1 MGSSKD
7 IFDRLTRETMKN
19 GGGGDLGKVIDEYNK
34 KVKEYNDY
42 MDGLLKEIKDISVN
56 LNENNTDLN
65 DGMNK
70 IYEKI
75 EDLDAFYKT
84 EEKITA
90 TLLPSVKNN
99 VVNSEDFD
107 MYNYKLKK
115 MIPKTLFNPN
125 PGHASRTQNGFIIDS
140 EDNLWVCGCNNSGEI
155 GLREDLKNMTKFGNI
170 SNMYPELR
178 NNIKSVNYGG
188 LLSYGSGTLYDNHSR
203 LFIITKDGDLY
214 ICGHNLNFQLGI
226 ADGLNKYKII
236 KHPQFDK
243 NVEAVCSTQNST
255 ILKDKYNNLWV
266 CGNNID
272 GECGI
277 GNKDLVETF
286 TKIEFFNGKVDKIYG
301 SQYGLFLVVDIDK
314 NLWAAGGYYNNNA
327 GSGHPED
334 KSLLNWTK
342 IDQVDGIV
350 DEISISFEHSLMKD
364 KDNNLWVTGESNKYY
379 MLGVDSIDKQKTWKK
394 IESFNK
400 NVKKIFI
407 NYWNASFVVDTDN
420 NLWTAGKISP
430 NATQYTIWTKISQFD
445 GITDSVYSVENTAYV
460 LDKNKTLWFIGENS
474 YYQQGTGTNTEV
486 TTWTKVAVLEGKVKQ
501 FYAGFR
507 NAYIID
513 IDDNI
518 WVTGLNTYGQLGTG
532 NTTAVKTWTKLDDI
546 YDIEPFSEAD
556 YTYLNSEIHPDTYNI
571 NERGLITYNDK
582 SQNIKY
588 SFKNFKLFNDTGMTK
603 EISEVPISILKL
615 ENSIPTKDD
624 QSFVGRVRK
633 DNNFKVVEIGL
644 SYVQYNKD
652 HFEDSEFNYD
662 EKYYKGDVANDKV
675 IHRFY
680 RGILFFKNVLNTNV
694 ETSSTEVCAY
704 LICPDPEMNV
714 LNGTTVGP
722 YFNIKFK
729 EDNNYIYLFFD
740 KFLPYRLNWVGT
752 GKDLKVFDMYDKDY
766 NANSFINF
774 EVFGFLSDL
783 TQYGEKYD
791 MGTTI
796 AEMNSSES
804 LKDSFYDDVEFK
816 PLLSGFVKYIGI
828 DLPSYGNLNTGL
840 ALKEKYYNFQ
850 SHGVVETPNDE
861 GFNNTSKRDLIGLY
875 KAIIDGNYLMYQK
888 GTTPDLENTNANY
901 FPSEDSPIVINDALY
916 DDGNIYFATN
926 FGIYKK
932 SKVYDEFFNISD
944 KIFAYDDVSE
954 RDKRTC
960 DFLFIKKNT
969 DGNLVTCTRD
979 YKVVGN
985 GSDFSKPIIT
995 AFTDP
1000 IPISADFKPTNKN
1013 YIVKYNEV
1021 RDFIAILKNK
1031 SNDNEL
1037 KIIDKDN
1044 NVFKYNFT
1052 GEVADFNNLSID
1064 PILFTDTL
1072 GVVILKDSI
1081 KTISYSDFQTEF
1093 TISTISLNSDK
1104 TNMNINGLF
1113 TFNDF
1118 IYIVFTTKG
1127 SASGYYLFNVNT
1139 NEYTDISYLKNN
1151 GLITSMEE
1159 GNGFYFFSIPTFKKG
1174 INVINTID
1182 NKIYTNINFT
1192 KLILGALTA
1201 EDISSATITDIIDDP
1216 DRSKYNLTGCDKT
1229 FISTDKSN
1237 SFVFV
1242 SGNDYYHFKPYKLG
1256 RIKNMSEIKTEI
1268 NNLLDIEKERRG
1280 NSKFIP
1286 YKIDVK
1292 VNRNNKD
1299 KFETKLDSVLSEY
1312 GIYTKNEVNEDY
1324 EYEYLD
1330 SDPFITLYK
1339 RKNGS
1344 DTYIISGTGSVY
1356 ASMNPER
1363 DFTKLS
1369 KTNCII
1375 KKFADKYFGKFDE
1388 EYNLNADDYHSHP
1401 IGMSILIDEYDRI
1414 YGIGYNRSKILSKS
1428 KVEIFETLVEI
1439 KVPSSLEDN
1448 YNFTFSLDKSYV
1460 FIDHTTNMI
1469 SDNAYLVLLSS
1480 GGDIL
1485 LKGYF
1490 ADILY
1495 DEFVHCGKIPDG
1507 ETLDDIYLLDK
1518 LMIIKTVNSEML
1530 NKYYTIGKTSGI
1542 MFDYRMGSSDH
1553 NIEEYS
1559 VENFGDEPFK
1569 FFTSVNELYYLNK
1582 SKNKV
1587 FKALDKTEYD
1597 YSNFNELT
1605 GENIENVV
1613 SLDNYSSD
1621 DVEIVEEIERSRIKS
1636 CTLFTTEGS
1645 DHSIIYTSYYLTE
1658 DGRVYYS
1665 GQGVESIH
1673 IPDSIG
1679 KFTIL
1684 KFLEKYKIYSI
1695 DLYYFTCFIDFDGYL
1710 NIPVS
1715 FEKNNLECVK
1725 ASIKTNKIKTKAET
1739 LDFIV
1744 GEDDSLYSLE
1754 SVIFNDDDIID
1765 YNLEKIFMYNKTV
1778 DVFYYK
1784 VKDLNNNV
1792 EQVIC
1797 DYFSV
1802 SNLIP
1807 TFIIDKTKNIYALGN
1822 NSSGAA
1828 GVGLDEKKIKIVKL
1842 YSEETPY
1849 GFENKVESVI
1859 VSRGSVA
1866 ESARSIIKTIDG
1878 DIYFSGENSD
1888 INIDINFPKGT
1899 KINKFVK
1906 INKFN
1911 KNVKIVKMIMGS
1923 IFVATTDNKLF
1934 RIGSYFMGSE
1944 HVNDWTELKE
1954 FDGVIIDEID
1964 TFDKYTRGNGYIIDS
1979 DRNIYIIGVCAIYK
1993 DYYTDSESGIV
2004 KFWKK
2009 IDNIKVKRVFNL
2021 SENNRIMQT
2030 PIYYHAIFEGMDDN
2044 VYVYGLNTNGVFPID
2059 KNIVDPKEYGPSE
2072 QEEMFKKILEKEKIE
2087 INDVRQTKN
2096 FKINL
2101 ITDNNSIY
2109 KTNIKELTPEKVMEN
2124 IIFKKENP
2132 NYTLLFK
2139 NNNNDEYV
2147 KGYTGGRFGK
2157 GIASDKFVK
2166 SPKKSKLT
2174 NSTNIVDYKMN
2185 TFKTVLFDKDGK
2197 IYYSSNVPYFNY
2209 IQYDTTTTD
2218 LNLEIETK
2226 INKFNDKLKE
2236 LKISTNENND
2246 CIEISEFRL
2255 LDFETLSDSNITN
2268 DNIKKIELG
2277 LFLLYILTNDGKL
2290 YAYGYDFFGETGNPD
2305 LKNTYLNKFTLIGEN
2320 VVDVFSGRGRT
2331 YKVVKL
2337 SDNTIKVYAAGT
2349 NLYGALGTDISFEEN
2364 DSWFDLTNEN
2374 GIDLLGDGVKT
2385 VYFNRFNT
2393 FILTQA
2399 GKVYATGLNKFGE
2412 CGIGDDI
2419 DLHSFKLVQNVSNC
2433 SEIFFDTADYGKN
2446 IVYFCEDKFYVCG
2459 KNSNGSLGVENSEGK
2474 EYIIAPKEIAIDPF
2488 FVEKLKTMELVI
2500 DVSFDLDG
2508 GGGDDNIKKVTQLIL
2523 KEISGDGVLFYSIG
2537 LFKDYASVFH
2547 SDQLQLIPEVYLLL
2561 NSIIDSKNNIS
2572 VVKRYRNKLQI
2583 KPTVNIGSYTES
2595 IINNILIKDYIP
2607 LNDELKIVKAIT
2619 YKNRVMLFYFRDST
2633 VINEYDIIDKVDNNN
2648 GFGSGIGGVDYMCY
2662 ISSLGKGI
2670 DKIDEN
2676 YKFAQTNTG
2685 FSNNMNNP
2693 INSDIKYLSQQR
2705 IFEYDSDKECHTVK
2719 EIREDK
2725 SVIFGISKYRLTDE
2739 LLKDVDTVLDNDDNL
2754 DTMFNVDFTILPYI
2768 VRGVESQKY
2777 GVNGKNNNYGKYLQI
2792 LEE

>member
-125 PGHASRTQNGFIIDS
+125 PGHANRTQNGFIIDS

-155 GLREDLKNMTKFGNI
+155 GLREDLKNMNKFGNI

-178 NNIKSVNYGG
+178 NNVKSVNY
-188 LLSYGSGTLYDNHSR
+188 SSGIYYAGNELYDKRSC
-203 LFIITKDGDLY
+203 LYIITKENDLY
-214 ICGHNLNFQLGI
+214 VVGRNKSYELGI
-226 ADGLNKYKII
+226 NKLEDVYTIT

-243 NVEAVCSTQNST
+243 NVDTICKCHSHSTM
-255 ILKDKYNNLWV
+255 LKDSDNNLWV
-266 CGNNID
+266 CGLNNC
-272 GECGI
+272 GECGNGTKNPI
-277 GNKDLVETF
+277 PIF
-286 TKIEFFNGKVDKIYG
+286 TKVEMFNGRVNKIFG
-301 SQYGLFLVVDIDK
+301 SSQTTFLVLDIDG
-314 NLWAAGGYYNNNA
+314 NLYYSGGILSYN
-327 GSGHPED
+327 
-334 KSLLNWTK
+334 LTTVLNWTK
-342 IDQVDGIV
+342 YDVNLGV
-350 DEISISFEHSLMKD
+350 ESYISSSTSHALIKD
-364 KDNNLWVTGESNKYY
+364 SNDNLFVVGNNNKYQFGDNTITES
-379 MLGVDSIDKQKTWKK
+379 LVLKK
-394 IESFNK
+394 IDFFNN
-400 NVKKIFI
+400 NVKKVLTGFVC
-407 NYWNASFVVDTDN
+407 ASMVVDKSD
-420 NLWTAGKISP
+420 NLWMAGSFCRNKLI
-430 NATQYTIWTKISQFD
+430 YKVWTKISQFD
-445 GITDSVYSVENTAYV
+445 GNVLDLNCCEDTYFI
-460 LDKNKTLWFIGENS
+460 LDKNKTLWSIGRNE
-474 YYQQGTGTNTEV
+474 YYQQGTGTNTDT

-532 NTTAVKTWTKLDDI
+532 DTTTVKTWTKLDDI

-556 YTYLNSEIHPDTYNI
+556 YTYLNSEIHPDSYNI
-571 NERGLITYNDK
+571 NERGLITYNDE

-603 EISEVPISILKL
+603 EMSEVPISILKL

-633 DNNFKVVEIGL
+633 DNDFKVVEIGL

-694 ETSSTEVCAY
+694 ETSNTEVCAY

-995 AFTDP
+995 VFTDP

-1037 KIIDKDN
+1037 KIIDKNN

-1081 KTISYSDFQTEF
+1081 KTISYSDFQTEYE
-1093 TISTISLNSDK
+1093 ISTISLNSDK
-1104 TNMNINGLF
+1104 NNMNINGLF

-1127 SASGYYLFNVNT
+1127 STSGYYLFNVNT

-1192 KLILGALTA
+1192 KLILGTLTA

-1229 FISTDKSN
+1229 FILTDKSN

-1292 VNRNNKD
+1292 VNKNNKD

-1344 DTYIISGTGSVY
+1344 DTYIISGTGLAY

-1401 IGMSILIDEYDRI
+1401 IGMSILIDEYNRI
-1414 YGIGYNRSKILSKS
+1414 YGIGTNRSKILSKS
-1428 KVEIFETLVEI
+1428 NVVDVETLVEI

-1448 YNFTFSLDKSYV
+1448 YDFTFSLDKSYV

-1542 MFDYRMGSSDH
+1542 MFDYRMGLSDH

-1621 DVEIVEEIERSRIKS
+1621 DVEIVEEITDLGIKS
-1636 CTLFTTEGS
+1636 VM
-1645 DHSIIYTSYYLTE
+1645 IYGAGDTISMIYYLTSKTVYSFFSDRIAGE
-1658 DGRVYYS
+1658 LGVSSGFVDVTNYIKGLENVKLFFGDYITFLSNDGSFKMMGGHDNSYNIIGNLVPGTFDINKSKELVLIKNNGEVCVNYMLQKFFPKDDLNNDDELADFSKRGPYKISKSLSSENIERVVYDNGIIDSTESKITTVVFIKDNTIWYGGLNSGTGEEIKYIKKYVFDSNVKDVFTGRYTSIYVIDENNNCWIIGNFLFNPLSEVIKENENIIEFTKIEKFSNNVKKMISVTTGAGNYILTLDGEVWCGGRVAEGLVTDTNYNIWTKLEPGFKVKDIIAYHDNLTLYIDENDNLYGS
-1665 GQGVESIH
+1665 GLLFTNDAKIHTDITPIPILDNFTNLNIKVNSIH
-1673 IPDSIG
+1673 IPYGVLSLKTSPI
-1679 KFTIL
+1679 FTTTIM
-1684 KFLEKYKIYSI
+1684 
-1695 DLYYFTCFIDFDGYL
+1695 YF
-1710 NIPVS
+1710 
-1715 FEKNNLECVK
+1715 
-1725 ASIKTNKIKTKAET
+1725 
-1739 LDFIV
+1739 
-1744 GEDDSLYSLE
+1744 
-1754 SVIFNDDDIID
+1754 
-1765 YNLEKIFMYNKTV
+1765 
-1778 DVFYYK
+1778 
-1784 VKDLNNNV
+1784 
-1792 EQVIC
+1792 
-1797 DYFSV
+1797 
-1802 SNLIP
+1802 
-1807 TFIIDKTKNIYALGN
+1807 DK
-1822 NSSGAA
+1822 
-1828 GVGLDEKKIKIVKL
+1828 E
-1842 YSEETPY
+1842 
-1849 GFENKVESVI
+1849 
-1859 VSRGSVA
+1859 
-1866 ESARSIIKTIDG
+1866 
-1878 DIYFSGENSD
+1878 
-1888 INIDINFPKGT
+1888 
-1899 KINKFVK
+1899 
-1906 INKFN
+1906 NKFN
-1911 KNVKIVKMIMGS
+1911 M
-1923 IFVATTDNKLF
+1923 
-1934 RIGSYFMGSE
+1934 
-1944 HVNDWTELKE
+1944 
-1954 FDGVIIDEID
+1954 
-1964 TFDKYTRGNGYIIDS
+1964 
-1979 DRNIYIIGVCAIYK
+1979 
-1993 DYYTDSESGIV
+1993 
-2004 KFWKK
+2004 
-2009 IDNIKVKRVFNL
+2009 
-2021 SENNRIMQT
+2021 
-2030 PIYYHAIFEGMDDN
+2030 
-2044 VYVYGLNTNGVFPID
+2044 YGLNVDNIMGDEEKVVDLSRISDSSYITTEFLNQNTRNKKFEGV
-2059 KNIVDPKEYGPSE
+2059 K
-2072 QEEMFKKILEKEKIE
+2072 
-2087 INDVRQTKN
+2087 QTKN

-2364 DSWFDLTNEN
+2364 DNWFDLTNEN
-2374 GIDLLGDGVKT
+2374 GIDLLGDGIKT

-2474 EYIIAPKEIAIDPF
+2474 NYVITPKKIVITEFALGKIKDGN
-2488 FVEKLKTMELVI
+2488 LMI
-2500 DVSFDLDG
+2500 DV
-2508 GGGDDNIKKVTQLIL
+2508 NISID
-2523 KEISGDGVLFYSIG
+2523 SNGDGSVGINDTVTTVIVKKLTNSGVDFFNIG
-2537 LFKDYASVFH
+2537 TFSNNEYTFIEQEEEFSPIPKDY
-2547 SDQLQLIPEVYLLL
+2547 LRTYTT
-2561 NSIIDSKNNIS
+2561 IDSKNSIS
-2572 VVKRYRNKLQI
+2572 LLFRLYNKLSFNN
-2583 KPTVNIGSYTES
+2583 KPFINFKFNGV
-2595 IINNILIKDYIP
+2595 INNILIKDYIP
-2607 LNDELKIVKAIT
+2607 LNDELKVVKAIT
-2619 YKNRVMLFYFRDST
+2619 YKNRVILFYFRDST
-2633 VINEYDIIDKVDNNN
+2633 VINENDIIDKVDNNN

-2662 ISSLGKGI
+2662 ISSIGKRI
-2670 DKIDEN
+2670 DKIDKN

-2777 GVNGKNNNYGKYLQI
+2777 GVNGKNNNYGKYLQL

>member
-125 PGHASRTQNGFIIDS
+125 PGHSNRTQNGFIIDS

-155 GLREDLKNMTKFGNI
+155 GLREGVKNMTMFGNI
-170 SNMYPELR
+170 SNMYPKLR
-178 NNIKSVNYGG
+178 NNIKSIN
-188 LLSYGSGTLYDNHSR
+188 YGSGIYYAGNELYDKRSC
-203 LFIITKDGDLY
+203 LYIITKENDLY
-214 ICGHNLNFQLGI
+214 VVGRNKTYELGI
-226 ADGLNKYKII
+226 NNREDVYTIT

-243 NVEAVCSTQNST
+243 NVDTICKCGLHSTM
-255 ILKDKYNNLWV
+255 LKDSDNNLWV
-266 CGNNID
+266 CGLNNG
-272 GECGI
+272 GECGNGTKNPI
-277 GNKDLVETF
+277 PIF
-286 TKIEFFNGKVDKIYG
+286 TKVEMFNGRVNKIFG
-301 SQYGLFLVVDIDK
+301 SSQGTFLVLDIDG
-314 NLWAAGGYYNNNA
+314 NLYY
-327 GSGHPED
+327 SGNIL
-334 KSLLNWTK
+334 SYNLTTVLNWTK
-342 IDQVDGIV
+342 YDV
-350 DEISISFEHSLMKD
+350 
-364 KDNNLWVTGESNKYY
+364 N
-379 MLGVDSIDKQKTWKK
+379 LGVESYISSSTSHALIKDSNDNLFVVGNNNEYQFGDNTITESLVLKK
-394 IESFNK
+394 IDSFNN
-400 NVKKIFI
+400 NVKKVLTGFVC
-407 NYWNASFVVDTDN
+407 ASMVVDKSD
-420 NLWTAGKISP
+420 NLWMAGSFCENKLI
-430 NATQYTIWTKISQFD
+430 YKVWTKISQFD
-445 GITDSVYSVENTAYV
+445 GNVLDLNCCEDTYFI
-460 LDKNKTLWFIGENS
+460 LDKNKTLWSIGRNA
-474 YYQQGTGTNTEV
+474 YYQQGTGTNTNT
-486 TTWTKVAVLEGKVKQ
+486 TTWTKVTALEGKVKQ

-532 NTTAVKTWTKLDDI
+532 AGDTTTVKTWTKLDDI

-556 YTYLNSEIHPDTYNI
+556 YTYLNSEIHPDSYDI
-571 NERGLITYNDK
+571 NERGLITYNDE

-680 RGILFFKNVLNTNV
+680 RGILFFKNALNTNV

-722 YFNIKFK
+722 YFNIKIK
-729 EDNNYIYLFFD
+729 EDDNYIYLFFD

-1052 GEVADFNNLSID
+1052 GEVVDFNNLSID

-1127 SASGYYLFNVNT
+1127 STSGYYLFNVNT

-1192 KLILGALTA
+1192 KLILGTLTA

-1229 FISTDKSN
+1229 FILTDKSN

-1292 VNRNNKD
+1292 VNKNNKD

-1339 RKNGS
+1339 RNSGS
-1344 DTYIISGTGSVY
+1344 DTYIISGTGYEY
-1356 ASMNPER
+1356 ASQNIER
-1363 DFTKLS
+1363 DFTKMT

-1375 KKFADKYFGKFDE
+1375 KKFADKYFYKTIEINKGQT
-1388 EYNLNADDYHSHP
+1388 ADH
-1401 IGMSILIDEYDRI
+1401 GLSIMISDDNRI
-1414 YGIGYNRSKILSKS
+1414 YGMGDNISNIISTKIENMYN
-1428 KVEIFETLVEI
+1428 VEYPLEITIPSTLETNYGFRFE
-1439 KVPSSLEDN
+1439 
-1448 YNFTFSLDKSYV
+1448 LDKSFV
-1460 FIDHTTNMI
+1460 FILHSI
-1469 SDNAYLVLLSS
+1469 GYLVLISKT
-1480 GGDIL
+1480 GDIL
-1485 LKGYF
+1485 MKGDF
-1490 ADILY
+1490 ADIKY
-1495 DEFVHCGKIPDG
+1495 PEFVHCGKIPEN
-1507 ETLDDIYLLDK
+1507 ETFNDIYLTEN
-1518 LMIIKTVNSEML
+1518 MMVIKTINDEIIS
-1530 NKYYTIGKTSGI
+1530 KFYTIGKTSGTI
-1542 MFDYRMGSSDH
+1542 FDYRMGLSDH
-1553 NIEEYS
+1553 NLESYDS
-1559 VENFGDEPFK
+1559 SQFGDIPLK
-1569 FFTSVNELYYLNK
+1569 FFSKGGELYYLNE
-1582 SKNKV
+1582 NKTKI
-1587 FKALDKTEYD
+1587 FKAKDKSEID
-1597 YSNFNELT
+1597 ISDFNEKT
-1605 GENIENVV
+1605 GENINTVFT
-1613 SLDNYSSD
+1613 LDNILSESKLVRDRVKIVDVCIVDIGEMDPIFSKLYITENGEVYYYYRANAVQGHFEICKEGVPKKFDTFGEMKNVKKICQQSYSYITKNGTLFIPIRKL
-1621 DVEIVEEIERSRIKS
+1621 VEYDFVYKKIDLLENMIDYERTNHLTYFITKDNSIIVNEEIYLKYFNQNQEDEEFIF
-1636 CTLFTTEGS
+1636 FT
-1645 DHSIIYTSYYLTE
+1645 
-1658 DGRVYYS
+1658 
-1665 GQGVESIH
+1665 
-1673 IPDSIG
+1673 
-1679 KFTIL
+1679 
-1684 KFLEKYKIYSI
+1684 
-1695 DLYYFTCFIDFDGYL
+1695 
-1710 NIPVS
+1710 
-1715 FEKNNLECVK
+1715 
-1725 ASIKTNKIKTKAET
+1725 
-1739 LDFIV
+1739 
-1744 GEDDSLYSLE
+1744 DDYVSLYSYNGKYYKIKEIEGKVKNVFSTTERHGVNNFLLYL
-1754 SVIFNDDDIID
+1754 IDDEDNLYVAGSNTS
-1765 YNLEKIFMYNKTV
+1765 YNLGVGDNNGEIKFVKLFSNSQSYGFENN
-1778 DVFYYK
+1778 
-1784 VKDLNNNV
+1784 VKDV
-1792 EQVIC
+1792 VFDMMIG
-1797 DYFSV
+1797 F
-1802 SNLIP
+1802 
-1807 TFIIDKTKNIYALGN
+1807 TFIIDKNNTAWVCGKYTDNSNVDPLKFYNESMELNEVIYKKFTKITIFENNIKLIDTSKTITLSTIDDKIYVC
-1822 NSSGAA
+1822 GAYKSETVDLYTFYGWKQILD
-1828 GVGLDEKKIKIVKL
+1828 GVKIKKFIKSPFK
-1842 YSEETPY
+1842 YYDISSYFISEEDYLYVTNLPNVVVSNELSFESIY
-1849 GFENKVESVI
+1849 GVFE
-1859 VSRGSVA
+1859 
-1866 ESARSIIKTIDG
+1866 
-1878 DIYFSGENSD
+1878 Y
-1888 INIDINFPKGT
+1888 T
-1899 KINKFVK
+1899 KINSIGKIKDLFLGSVYNSYTIDYITIDNDIKFSGVNLFGSMFTDEK
-1906 INKFN
+1906 ILLGEEEIVAANYRDYILFNINPNETLPIYADKTLFEANLISEN
-1911 KNVKIVKMIMGS
+1911 KNHYSLIHVDGENTYTKSPETMS
-1923 IFVATTDNKLF
+1923 IL
-1934 RIGSYFMGSE
+1934 
-1944 HVNDWTELKE
+1944 
-1954 FDGVIIDEID
+1954 
-1964 TFDKYTRGNGYIIDS
+1964 
-1979 DRNIYIIGVCAIYK
+1979 
-1993 DYYTDSESGIV
+1993 
-2004 KFWKK
+2004 
-2009 IDNIKVKRVFNL
+2009 
-2021 SENNRIMQT
+2021 
-2030 PIYYHAIFEGMDDN
+2030 
-2044 VYVYGLNTNGVFPID
+2044 
-2059 KNIVDPKEYGPSE
+2059 
-2072 QEEMFKKILEKEKIE
+2072 
-2087 INDVRQTKN
+2087 
-2096 FKINL
+2096 
-2101 ITDNNSIY
+2101 
-2109 KTNIKELTPEKVMEN
+2109 
-2124 IIFKKENP
+2124 KENP
-2132 NYTLLFK
+2132 NYSILFK
-2139 NNNNDEYV
+2139 NEKDEKYIL
-2147 KGYTGGRFGK
+2147 GRTGGLFGK
-2157 GIASDKFVK
+2157 GYFTNKIKKVPNKSDYNRSLGLKY
-2166 SPKKSKLT
+2166 
-2174 NSTNIVDYKMN
+2174 YKMN
-2185 TFKTVLFDKDGK
+2185 SFKTVLIDNNNNV
-2197 IYYSSNVPYFNY
+2197 YYSSNVPYFNY
-2209 IQYDTTTTD
+2209 IPYHESFTD
-2218 LNLEIETK
+2218 INDSIKEKIDKYSEKLNSLHIETD
-2226 INKFNDKLKE
+2226 I
-2236 LKISTNENND
+2236 NND
-2246 CIEISEFRL
+2246 CIEISEMRL
-2255 LDFETLSDSNITN
+2255 LDIDALSDSNFTK
-2268 DNIKKIELG
+2268 DDIKKVEPG
-2277 LFLLYILTNDGKL
+2277 LFLLFILTNDGRL

-2305 LKNTYLNKFTLIGEN
+2305 LKNTYLNKFTLIGED

-2474 EYIIAPKEIAIDPF
+2474 EYVIAPKEIVITE
-2488 FVEKLKTMELVI
+2488 FVLDKIKDGNLMI
-2500 DVSFDLDG
+2500 DV
-2508 GGGDDNIKKVTQLIL
+2508 NISID
-2523 KEISGDGVLFYSIG
+2523 SDGDGSVGINDTGTFIIVKKLSNSGVEFFNIG
-2537 LFKDYASVFH
+2537 SFSNNEYTFIEREEEFSPIPKDY
-2547 SDQLQLIPEVYLLL
+2547 LTTYTT
-2561 NSIIDSKNNIS
+2561 IDSKNSIS
-2572 VVKRYRNKLQI
+2572 LHFRLYNKLSFNNKPFINI
-2583 KPTVNIGSYTES
+2583 KNNG

-2607 LNDELKIVKAIT
+2607 LNDELKVVKAIT
-2619 YKNRVMLFYFRDST
+2619 YKNRVILFYFRDST

-2739 LLKDVDTVLDNDDNL
+2739 LLKDVDTVLDNEDNL

-2777 GVNGKNNNYGKYLQI
+2777 GVNGKNNNYGKYLQL

>member
-42 MDGLLKEIKDISVN
+42 MDGLLKEIKDISLN

-90 TLLPSVKNN
+90 TLLPSVENN

-107 MYNYKLKK
+107 MNNYKLKK

-125 PGHASRTQNGFIIDS
+125 PGHANRTQNGFIIDS

-155 GLREDLKNMTKFGNI
+155 GLREDIKNMTKFGNI

-178 NNIKSVNYGG
+178 NNVKSVNY
-188 LLSYGSGTLYDNHSR
+188 SSGIYNAGNEFYDKRSCLY
-203 LFIITKDGDLY
+203 IITKENDLY
-214 ICGHNLNFQLGI
+214 VVGRNKSYELGI
-226 ADGLNKYKII
+226 NKFEDVYTIT

-243 NVEAVCSTQNST
+243 NVDTICKCGSHSTM
-255 ILKDKYNNLWV
+255 LKDSDNNLWV
-266 CGNNID
+266 CGLNNA
-272 GECGI
+272 GECGNGTMNPI
-277 GNKDLVETF
+277 PIF
-286 TKIEFFNGKVDKIYG
+286 TKVEMFNGRVNKIFG
-301 SQYGLFLVVDIDK
+301 SSQGTFLVLDIDG
-314 NLWAAGGYYNNNA
+314 NLYY
-327 GSGHPED
+327 SGNILSHN
-334 KSLLNWTK
+334 LTIVLNWTK
-342 IDQVDGIV
+342 YDVNLGVESYISSSTSHALIKDSNDNLFVVGNNNEYQFGDNTIIESLVLKKIDSFNNNVKKVLTGFICASMVVDKS
-350 DEISISFEHSLMKD
+350 D
-364 KDNNLWVTGESNKYY
+364 NLWVAGSFCR
-379 MLGVDSIDKQKTWKK
+379 DKLIYK
-394 IESFNK
+394 
-400 NVKKIFI
+400 V
-407 NYWNASFVVDTDN
+407 
-420 NLWTAGKISP
+420 
-430 NATQYTIWTKISQFD
+430 WTKISQFD
-445 GITDSVYSVENTAYV
+445 GNVLDLNCSEDTYYI
-460 LDKNKTLWFIGENS
+460 LDKNKTLWSIGRNEH
-474 YYQQGTGTNTEV
+474 YQQGTGTNTNT

-532 NTTAVKTWTKLDDI
+532 NTTTVKTWTKLDDI

-556 YTYLNSEIHPDTYNI
+556 YTYLNSEIHPDSYNI
-571 NERGLITYNDK
+571 DERGLITYNDE
-582 SQNIKY
+582 SRNIKY

-633 DNNFKVVEIGL
+633 DNDFKVVEIGL

-729 EDNNYIYLFFD
+729 EDDNYIYLFFD

-985 GSDFSKPIIT
+985 ESDFSKPIIT

-1064 PILFTDTL
+1064 PILFTDTI

-1081 KTISYSDFQTEF
+1081 KTISYSDFQTEY

-1192 KLILGALTA
+1192 KLILGTLTT

-1229 FISTDKSN
+1229 FILTDKSN

-1292 VNRNNKD
+1292 VNKNNKD

-1344 DTYIISGTGSVY
+1344 DTYIISGTGSMY

-1388 EYNLNADDYHSHP
+1388 EYNLNADDYYHSHP
-1401 IGMSILIDEYDRI
+1401 IGMSILIDEYNRI
-1414 YGIGYNRSKILSKS
+1414 YGIGTNRSKILSKS
-1428 KVEIFETLVEI
+1428 NVGNFETLVEI

-1448 YNFTFSLDKSYV
+1448 YDFTFSLDKSYV
-1460 FIDHTTNMI
+1460 FIDHTTNMT
-1469 SDNAYLVLLSS
+1469 SNNAYLVLLSS

-1542 MFDYRMGSSDH
+1542 MFDYRMGLSDH

-1613 SLDNYSSD
+1613 SLDNYSGD
-1621 DVEIVEEIERSRIKS
+1621 DVEIVEEIKRSRIKS
-1636 CTLFTTEGS
+1636 CTLMTTEAS
-1645 DHSIIYTSYYLTE
+1645 DQSAIHISYYITE
-1658 DGRVYYS
+1658 DGKVYHS
-1665 GQGVESIH
+1665 GQGVEMSY

-1695 DLYYFTCFIDFDGYL
+1695 DLYHFTCFIDFDGYL

-1715 FEKNNLECVK
+1715 FGENNLECIK

-1744 GEDDSLYSLE
+1744 GEDDSLYSLKD
-1754 SVIFNDDDIID
+1754 VIFNDDDIID
-1765 YNLEKIFMYNKTV
+1765 YNLEKIFMYNNTV
-1778 DVFYYK
+1778 IDIFYYK

-1807 TFIIDKTKNIYALGN
+1807 TFVIDKTKNIYALGN

-1828 GVGLDEKKIKIVKL
+1828 GVGLDEKNIKIVKL

-1859 VSRGSVA
+1859 VSRAPVA

-1888 INIDINFPKGT
+1888 INIDINFPKRT

-1911 KNVKIVKMIMGS
+1911 KNVKIVKMIMDG

-1934 RIGSYFMGSE
+1934 RIGSYFMGTE
-1944 HVNDWTELKE
+1944 HVDDWTEVKE

-1964 TFDKYTRGNGYIIDS
+1964 TFDKYTKGNGYIIDS
-1979 DRNIYIIGVCAIYK
+1979 DRNIYIIGVCMIYK
-1993 DYYTDSESGIV
+1993 DYYTDSESSIV

-2021 SENNRIMQT
+2021 SENCRVIRT
-2030 PIYYHAIFEGMDDN
+2030 PIYYYAIFEGMDDN
-2044 VYVYGLNTNGVFPID
+2044 VYVYGLNINGVFPID
-2059 KNIVDPKEYGPSE
+2059 KNIVDLKEYGPSK

-2087 INDVRQTKN
+2087 INDVKQSKN

-2101 ITDNNSIY
+2101 ITDNNSVY
-2109 KTNIKELTPEKVMEN
+2109 KTNIKKLTPEKVMEN

-2139 NNNNDEYV
+2139 NNNNNEYV

-2305 LKNTYLNKFTLIGEN
+2305 LKNTYLNKFTLIGED

-2374 GIDLLGDGVKT
+2374 GIDLLGDGIKT

-2446 IVYFCEDKFYVCG
+2446 IVYFCEGKFYVCG

-2474 EYIIAPKEIAIDPF
+2474 KYVITPKEIVITE
-2488 FVEKLKTMELVI
+2488 FVLDKIKDGNLTI
-2500 DVSFDLDG
+2500 DV
-2508 GGGDDNIKKVTQLIL
+2508 NISID
-2523 KEISGDGVLFYSIG
+2523 SDGDGSVDINGIRTTVIVKKLTNSGVEFFNIGSFSNNEYTFIEREEEFVSIS
-2537 LFKDYASVFH
+2537 KDRLITYAT
-2547 SDQLQLIPEVYLLL
+2547 
-2561 NSIIDSKNNIS
+2561 IDSKNSIS
-2572 VVKRYRNKLQI
+2572 LLFRLYNKLSFNN
-2583 KPTVNIGSYTES
+2583 KPFINFKNNGV
-2595 IINNILIKDYIP
+2595 INNILIKDYIP
-2607 LNDELKIVKAIT
+2607 LNDELKVVKAIT
-2619 YKNRVMLFYFRDST
+2619 YKNRVILFYFRDST

-2676 YKFAQTNTG
+2676 YKFAHTNTG
-2685 FSNNMNNP
+2685 FSNNTNNP

-2725 SVIFGISKYRLTDE
+2725 SVIFGVSKYRLTDE
-2739 LLKDVDTVLDNDDNL
+2739 LLKDVDTVLDNGDNL

-2777 GVNGKNNNYGKYLQI
+2777 GVNGKNNNYGKYLQL

>member
-90 TLLPSVKNN
+90 TLLPSVENN

-125 PGHASRTQNGFIIDS
+125 HDYDNRTQNGFIIDS
-140 EDNLWVCGCNNSGEI
+140 EDNLWVCGYNNNGEI
-155 GLREDLKNMTKFGNI
+155 GLREDLKYMYKFGNI

-178 NNIKSVNYGG
+178 NNVKSINNIASDYDTG
-188 LLSYGSGTLYDNHSR
+188 LNRFTDNS
-203 LFIITKDGDLY
+203 LFIITKDNDLY
-214 ICGHNLNFQLGI
+214 ICGSNLKHQLGI
-226 ADGLNKYKII
+226 EDTSNKYEII

-243 NVEAVCSTQNST
+243 NVEAICSTKYST
-255 ILKDKYNNLWV
+255 ILKDKDNNLWV
-266 CGNNID
+266 CGSNND
-272 GECGI
+272 GQCGI
-277 GNKDLVETF
+277 GNTSMVKTF
-286 TKIEFFNGKVDKIYG
+286 TKIESFNGRVNKIYTSCYNG
-301 SQYGLFLVVDIDK
+301 SFLVVDIDK
-314 NLWAAGGYYNNNA
+314 NLWAAGESWGT
-327 GSGHPED
+327 GHPD
-334 KSLLNWTK
+334 SNSRKSLLSWTK

-350 DEISISFEHSLMKD
+350 DEISISFGNSLMKD
-364 KDNNLWVTGESNKYY
+364 INNNLWLTGNNISGL
-379 MLGVDSIDKQKTWKK
+379 LGIGGISEQKNWKK
-394 IESFNK
+394 IETVNGI
-400 NVKKIFI
+400 VKKIFI
-407 NYWNASFVVDTDN
+407 YTPIFSSVIDIND
-420 NLWTAGKISP
+420 NLWICAGSALSSP
-430 NATQYTIWTKISQFD
+430 HRLEWVKDDHFD
-445 GITDSVYSVENTAYV
+445 GNVDSIYGFDYTAYV
-460 LDKNKTLWFIGENS
+460 LDKNKTLWTKGLNTN
-474 YYQQGTGTNTEV
+474 YQQGTGTDTEV

-501 FYAGFR
+501 FYAGYG

-532 NTTAVKTWTKLDDI
+532 DTTTVKTWTKLDDI

-556 YTYLNSEIHPDTYNI
+556 YTYLNSEIHPDSYNI
-571 NERGLITYNDK
+571 NERGLITYNDE

-603 EISEVPISILKL
+603 EISEVPIPILKL

-652 HFEDSEFNYD
+652 HFEDSEFDYD

-694 ETSSTEVCAY
+694 ETSSTEACAY

-729 EDNNYIYLFFD
+729 EDDNYIYLFFD

-875 KAIIDGNYLMYQK
+875 KVIIDGNYLMYQK

-995 AFTDP
+995 ALTDP

-1072 GVVILKDSI
+1072 GVIILKDSI
-1081 KTISYSDFQTEF
+1081 KTISYSDFQTEY

-1104 TNMNINGLF
+1104 NNMNINGLF

-1118 IYIVFTTKG
+1118 VYIVFTTKG
-1127 SASGYYLFNVNT
+1127 STSGYYLFNVNT

-1192 KLILGALTA
+1192 KLILGTLIA

-1229 FISTDKSN
+1229 FVLTDKSN
-1237 SFVFV
+1237 SFVFI

-1292 VNRNNKD
+1292 VNKNNKD

-1344 DTYIISGTGSVY
+1344 DTYIISGTGLKY
-1356 ASMNPER
+1356 ASMNSER

-1388 EYNLNADDYHSHP
+1388 EYNLNADHYYHSHP
-1401 IGMSILIDEYDRI
+1401 IGMSILIDEYNRI

-1428 KVEIFETLVEI
+1428 NVEIFETLVEI

-1460 FIDHTTNMI
+1460 FIDHTTNMT
-1469 SDNAYLVLLSS
+1469 SNNAYLVLLSS

-1507 ETLDDIYLLDK
+1507 ETLDDIYLLNK

-1542 MFDYRMGSSDH
+1542 MFDYRMGLSDH

-1621 DVEIVEEIERSRIKS
+1621 DVEIVEEITDLGIKS
-1636 CTLFTTEGS
+1636 VMFYGAEDTIS
-1645 DHSIIYTSYYLTE
+1645 MMYYLTSKTVYSFFSDRFAE
-1658 DGRVYYS
+1658 ELGVHSGLIDATNFLKGLENVKLFFGDYTVFLSNDGSLKTIGGHDISYNIIGNLVPGTFDINKSKELVLIKNNGEVCVNYMLQKFFPEDDLNNDDELADFSERGPYKISKSLSSENIERVVYSKGIYDGRTSEITNIVFIRDNSIWYGGRKSDTSEEIEYIKKYDFDSNVKDVFTGIYMNIYVIDENNNCWIIGNFLFNPLSEAIGENKNITEFTKIEKFSNNVKKMISVS
-1665 GQGVESIH
+1665 GGSGNYILTLDGEVWCGGRVAEGVFTDTNYNIWTKLEPGFKVKDIIAYHDSLTLYIDENDNLYGSGFLFTNDAKIHSDMTPLPILDNFTNLNIKVNSIH
-1673 IPDSIG
+1673 IPYGPLMFESSPI
-1679 KFTIL
+1679 FLTTIM
-1684 KFLEKYKIYSI
+1684 
-1695 DLYYFTCFIDFDGYL
+1695 YF
-1710 NIPVS
+1710 
-1715 FEKNNLECVK
+1715 
-1725 ASIKTNKIKTKAET
+1725 
-1739 LDFIV
+1739 
-1744 GEDDSLYSLE
+1744 
-1754 SVIFNDDDIID
+1754 
-1765 YNLEKIFMYNKTV
+1765 
-1778 DVFYYK
+1778 
-1784 VKDLNNNV
+1784 
-1792 EQVIC
+1792 
-1797 DYFSV
+1797 
-1802 SNLIP
+1802 
-1807 TFIIDKTKNIYALGN
+1807 DK
-1822 NSSGAA
+1822 
-1828 GVGLDEKKIKIVKL
+1828 E
-1842 YSEETPY
+1842 
-1849 GFENKVESVI
+1849 
-1859 VSRGSVA
+1859 
-1866 ESARSIIKTIDG
+1866 
-1878 DIYFSGENSD
+1878 
-1888 INIDINFPKGT
+1888 
-1899 KINKFVK
+1899 
-1906 INKFN
+1906 NKFN
-1911 KNVKIVKMIMGS
+1911 M
-1923 IFVATTDNKLF
+1923 
-1934 RIGSYFMGSE
+1934 
-1944 HVNDWTELKE
+1944 
-1954 FDGVIIDEID
+1954 
-1964 TFDKYTRGNGYIIDS
+1964 
-1979 DRNIYIIGVCAIYK
+1979 
-1993 DYYTDSESGIV
+1993 
-2004 KFWKK
+2004 
-2009 IDNIKVKRVFNL
+2009 
-2021 SENNRIMQT
+2021 
-2030 PIYYHAIFEGMDDN
+2030 
-2044 VYVYGLNTNGVFPID
+2044 YGLNAG
-2059 KNIVDPKEYGPSE
+2059 NIMGDEEKVVDLSRISDTSYVTTEFLN
-2072 QEEMFKKILEKEKIE
+2072 QNTRNKKFE
-2087 INDVRQTKN
+2087 DVKQTKN

-2101 ITDNNSIY
+2101 ITDNNSVY

-2185 TFKTVLFDKDGK
+2185 TFKTVLFNKDGK

-2255 LDFETLSDSNITN
+2255 LDFEILSDSNITN

-2277 LFLLYILTNDGKL
+2277 LFLLYILTNNGKL

-2374 GIDLLGDGVKT
+2374 GINLLGDGIKT

-2474 EYIIAPKEIAIDPF
+2474 EYVITPKEIVITEFALGKIKNGNLMINVNISID
-2488 FVEKLKTMELVI
+2488 
-2500 DVSFDLDG
+2500 S
-2508 GGGDDNIKKVTQLIL
+2508 N
-2523 KEISGDGVLFYSIG
+2523 GDGSVGINDTVTTVIVKKLTNSGVEFFNIG
-2537 LFKDYASVFH
+2537 SFSNNKYIFIEQEKNFGPIPKDYLTTYAT
-2547 SDQLQLIPEVYLLL
+2547 
-2561 NSIIDSKNNIS
+2561 IDSKNSIS
-2572 VVKRYRNKLQI
+2572 LLFRSYNKLSFNN
-2583 KPTVNIGSYTES
+2583 KPFINFKYNG

-2607 LNDELKIVKAIT
+2607 LNDELKVVKAIT
-2619 YKNRVMLFYFRDST
+2619 YKNRVILFYFRDST
-2633 VINEYDIIDKVDNNN
+2633 VINENDIIDKVDNNN

-2670 DKIDEN
+2670 NKIDEN

-2693 INSDIKYLSQQR
+2693 INSDMKYLSQQR
-2705 IFEYDSDKECHTVK
+2705 IFEYDSDKECRTVK

-2777 GVNGKNNNYGKYLQI
+2777 GVNGKNNNYGKYLQL

>member
-1 MGSSKD
+1 M
-7 IFDRLTRETMKN
+7 
-19 GGGGDLGKVIDEYNK
+19 
-34 KVKEYNDY
+34 
-42 MDGLLKEIKDISVN
+42 
-56 LNENNTDLN
+56 
-65 DGMNK
+65 
-70 IYEKI
+70 
-75 EDLDAFYKT
+75 
-84 EEKITA
+84 
-90 TLLPSVKNN
+90 
-99 VVNSEDFD
+99 
-107 MYNYKLKK
+107 
-115 MIPKTLFNPN
+115 
-125 PGHASRTQNGFIIDS
+125 
-140 EDNLWVCGCNNSGEI
+140 
-155 GLREDLKNMTKFGNI
+155 
-170 SNMYPELR
+170 
-178 NNIKSVNYGG
+178 
-188 LLSYGSGTLYDNHSR
+188 
-203 LFIITKDGDLY
+203 
-214 ICGHNLNFQLGI
+214 
-226 ADGLNKYKII
+226 
-236 KHPQFDK
+236 
-243 NVEAVCSTQNST
+243 
-255 ILKDKYNNLWV
+255 
-266 CGNNID
+266 
-272 GECGI
+272 
-277 GNKDLVETF
+277 
-286 TKIEFFNGKVDKIYG
+286 
-301 SQYGLFLVVDIDK
+301 
-314 NLWAAGGYYNNNA
+314 
-327 GSGHPED
+327 
-334 KSLLNWTK
+334 
-342 IDQVDGIV
+342 
-350 DEISISFEHSLMKD
+350 
-364 KDNNLWVTGESNKYY
+364 
-379 MLGVDSIDKQKTWKK
+379 
-394 IESFNK
+394 
-400 NVKKIFI
+400 
-407 NYWNASFVVDTDN
+407 
-420 NLWTAGKISP
+420 
-430 NATQYTIWTKISQFD
+430 
-445 GITDSVYSVENTAYV
+445 
-460 LDKNKTLWFIGENS
+460 
-474 YYQQGTGTNTEV
+474 
-486 TTWTKVAVLEGKVKQ
+486 
-501 FYAGFR
+501 
-507 NAYIID
+507 
-513 IDDNI
+513 
-518 WVTGLNTYGQLGTG
+518 
-532 NTTAVKTWTKLDDI
+532 
-546 YDIEPFSEAD
+546 
-556 YTYLNSEIHPDTYNI
+556 
-571 NERGLITYNDK
+571 
-582 SQNIKY
+582 
-588 SFKNFKLFNDTGMTK
+588 
-603 EISEVPISILKL
+603 
-615 ENSIPTKDD
+615 
-624 QSFVGRVRK
+624 
-633 DNNFKVVEIGL
+633 
-644 SYVQYNKD
+644 
-652 HFEDSEFNYD
+652 
-662 EKYYKGDVANDKV
+662 
-675 IHRFY
+675 
-680 RGILFFKNVLNTNV
+680 
-694 ETSSTEVCAY
+694 
-704 LICPDPEMNV
+704 
-714 LNGTTVGP
+714 
-722 YFNIKFK
+722 
-729 EDNNYIYLFFD
+729 
-740 KFLPYRLNWVGT
+740 
-752 GKDLKVFDMYDKDY
+752 
-766 NANSFINF
+766 
-774 EVFGFLSDL
+774 
-783 TQYGEKYD
+783 
-791 MGTTI
+791 
-796 AEMNSSES
+796 
-804 LKDSFYDDVEFK
+804 
-816 PLLSGFVKYIGI
+816 
-828 DLPSYGNLNTGL
+828 
-840 ALKEKYYNFQ
+840 
-850 SHGVVETPNDE
+850 
-861 GFNNTSKRDLIGLY
+861 
-875 KAIIDGNYLMYQK
+875 
-888 GTTPDLENTNANY
+888 
-901 FPSEDSPIVINDALY
+901 
-916 DDGNIYFATN
+916 
-926 FGIYKK
+926 
-932 SKVYDEFFNISD
+932 
-944 KIFAYDDVSE
+944 
-954 RDKRTC
+954 
-960 DFLFIKKNT
+960 
-969 DGNLVTCTRD
+969 
-979 YKVVGN
+979 
-985 GSDFSKPIIT
+985 
-995 AFTDP
+995 
-1000 IPISADFKPTNKN
+1000 
-1013 YIVKYNEV
+1013 
-1021 RDFIAILKNK
+1021 
-1031 SNDNEL
+1031 
-1037 KIIDKDN
+1037 
-1044 NVFKYNFT
+1044 
-1052 GEVADFNNLSID
+1052 
-1064 PILFTDTL
+1064 
-1072 GVVILKDSI
+1072 
-1081 KTISYSDFQTEF
+1081 
-1093 TISTISLNSDK
+1093 
-1104 TNMNINGLF
+1104 
-1113 TFNDF
+1113 
-1118 IYIVFTTKG
+1118 
-1127 SASGYYLFNVNT
+1127 
-1139 NEYTDISYLKNN
+1139 
-1151 GLITSMEE
+1151 
-1159 GNGFYFFSIPTFKKG
+1159 
-1174 INVINTID
+1174 
-1182 NKIYTNINFT
+1182 
-1192 KLILGALTA
+1192 
-1201 EDISSATITDIIDDP
+1201 
-1216 DRSKYNLTGCDKT
+1216 
-1229 FISTDKSN
+1229 
-1237 SFVFV
+1237 
-1242 SGNDYYHFKPYKLG
+1242 
-1256 RIKNMSEIKTEI
+1256 
-1268 NNLLDIEKERRG
+1268 
-1280 NSKFIP
+1280 
-1286 YKIDVK
+1286 
-1292 VNRNNKD
+1292 
-1299 KFETKLDSVLSEY
+1299 SEY

-1344 DTYIISGTGSVY
+1344 DTYIISGTGLVY

-1388 EYNLNADDYHSHP
+1388 EYNLNADDYYHSHP
-1401 IGMSILIDEYDRI
+1401 IGMSILIDEYNRI
-1414 YGIGYNRSKILSKS
+1414 YGIGTNRSKILSKS
-1428 KVEIFETLVEI
+1428 NVGNVETLVEI

-1460 FIDHTTNMI
+1460 FIDHTTNMT
-1469 SDNAYLVLLSS
+1469 SNNAYLVLLSS

-1542 MFDYRMGSSDH
+1542 MFDYRMGLSDH

-1621 DVEIVEEIERSRIKS
+1621 DVEIVEEISDLGIKS
-1636 CTLFTTEGS
+1636 VM
-1645 DHSIIYTSYYLTE
+1645 IYGAGDTISTIYYLTSKTVYSFFSDGIAGELGVPSGLIDASKFIKGFENVKLFFGDYVTFLSNDGSLKMIGAHANSYNIIGNLVPGTFDINKSKELVLIKNNGEVCVNYMLQKFFPE
-1658 DGRVYYS
+1658 DDLNNDDELPDFSGSGPYKISKSLSSENIERVVYDKGIIDSTGSKITTVVFIKDNTIWYGGLNSGTGEEIKYIKKYVFDSNVKDVFTGCYTSIYVIDENNNCWIIGNFLFNPLSEVIKENENITEFTKIEKFSNNVKKMISVSTGAGNYILTLDGEVWCGGRVTEGLVTNTNYNIWTKLEPGFKVKDIIAYHDNLTLYIDENDNLYGS
-1665 GQGVESIH
+1665 GFLFTNDAKIHSDITPLPILDNFTNLNIKVNSIH
-1673 IPDSIG
+1673 IPYGVLSLKTSPILLT
-1679 KFTIL
+1679 TIM
-1684 KFLEKYKIYSI
+1684 
-1695 DLYYFTCFIDFDGYL
+1695 YF
-1710 NIPVS
+1710 
-1715 FEKNNLECVK
+1715 
-1725 ASIKTNKIKTKAET
+1725 
-1739 LDFIV
+1739 
-1744 GEDDSLYSLE
+1744 
-1754 SVIFNDDDIID
+1754 
-1765 YNLEKIFMYNKTV
+1765 
-1778 DVFYYK
+1778 
-1784 VKDLNNNV
+1784 
-1792 EQVIC
+1792 
-1797 DYFSV
+1797 
-1802 SNLIP
+1802 
-1807 TFIIDKTKNIYALGN
+1807 DK
-1822 NSSGAA
+1822 
-1828 GVGLDEKKIKIVKL
+1828 E
-1842 YSEETPY
+1842 
-1849 GFENKVESVI
+1849 
-1859 VSRGSVA
+1859 
-1866 ESARSIIKTIDG
+1866 
-1878 DIYFSGENSD
+1878 
-1888 INIDINFPKGT
+1888 
-1899 KINKFVK
+1899 
-1906 INKFN
+1906 NKFN
-1911 KNVKIVKMIMGS
+1911 M
-1923 IFVATTDNKLF
+1923 
-1934 RIGSYFMGSE
+1934 
-1944 HVNDWTELKE
+1944 
-1954 FDGVIIDEID
+1954 
-1964 TFDKYTRGNGYIIDS
+1964 
-1979 DRNIYIIGVCAIYK
+1979 
-1993 DYYTDSESGIV
+1993 
-2004 KFWKK
+2004 
-2009 IDNIKVKRVFNL
+2009 
-2021 SENNRIMQT
+2021 
-2030 PIYYHAIFEGMDDN
+2030 
-2044 VYVYGLNTNGVFPID
+2044 YGLNVNNIMGDEEKVVDLSRISDTSYITTEFLNQNTRNKKFEGV
-2059 KNIVDPKEYGPSE
+2059 K
-2072 QEEMFKKILEKEKIE
+2072 
-2087 INDVRQTKN
+2087 QTKN

-2101 ITDNNSIY
+2101 ITDNNSVY

-2670 DKIDEN
+2670 NKIDEN

-2777 GVNGKNNNYGKYLQI
+2777 GVNGKNNNYGKYLQL

>member
-90 TLLPSVKNN
+90 TLLPSVENN

-125 PGHASRTQNGFIIDS
+125 PGHANRTQNGFIIDS

-155 GLREDLKNMTKFGNI
+155 GLREDIKNMHKFGNI

-178 NNIKSVNYGG
+178 NNIKSVNYG
-188 LLSYGSGTLYDNHSR
+188 STLYYSGNELYDKCSR

-214 ICGHNLNFQLGI
+214 VCGYNRNHNIGI
-226 ADGLNKYKII
+226 EDGLNKYKII

-243 NVEAVCSTQNST
+243 NVEAICSTHRST
-255 ILKDKYNNLWV
+255 ILKDKDNNLWV
-266 CGNNID
+266 CGGNLD

-277 GNKDLVETF
+277 GNRDIVETF
-286 TKIEFFNGKVDKIYG
+286 TKIESFNSKVDKFYG
-301 SQYGLFLVVDIDK
+301 SQYGLFLVVDVDK
-314 NLWAAGGYYNNNA
+314 NLWAAGGHNNNNN

-350 DEISISFEHSLMKD
+350 DEISISFENSLMKD
-364 KDNNLWVTGESNKYY
+364 KDNNLWVTGSNSTASFF
-379 MLGVDSIDKQKTWKK
+379 LGTGDGNPVKTWEK
-394 IESFNK
+394 IETFNGI
-400 NVKKIFI
+400 VKKIFI
-407 NYWNASFVVDTDN
+407 NYWYFSFVVDIYD
-420 NLWTAGKISP
+420 NLWIAGQISP
-430 NATQYTIWTKISQFD
+430 GTPLYKTWTKISQFD
-445 GITDSVYSVENTAYV
+445 GNVDSVYGSENTAYV
-460 LDKNKTLWFIGENS
+460 LDKNGNVWSIGVNT
-474 YYQQGTGTNTEV
+474 YYQQGTGTNTEI
-486 TTWTKVAVLEGKVKQ
+486 TTWTKVAGLEGKDKQ
-501 FYAGFR
+501 FYAGFK

-513 IDDNI
+513 IEDNI

-532 NTTAVKTWTKLDDI
+532 NTTTVKTWTKLDDI

-556 YTYLNSEIHPDTYNI
+556 YTYLNSEIHPDSYNI
-571 NERGLITYNDK
+571 DERGLITYNDE

-694 ETSSTEVCAY
+694 ETSNTEVCAY

-714 LNGTTVGP
+714 LNGATVGP

-729 EDNNYIYLFFD
+729 EDDNYIYLFFD

-1081 KTISYSDFQTEF
+1081 KTISYSDFQTEY

-1104 TNMNINGLF
+1104 NNMNINGLF

-1192 KLILGALTA
+1192 KLILGTLTA

-1229 FISTDKSN
+1229 FILTDKSN

-1292 VNRNNKD
+1292 VNKNNKD

-1369 KTNCII
+1369 KSNCII

-1388 EYNLNADDYHSHP
+1388 EYNLNADDFYHSHP
-1401 IGMSILIDEYDRI
+1401 IGMSILIDEYNRI
-1414 YGIGYNRSKILSKS
+1414 YGIGTNRSKILSKS
-1428 KVEIFETLVEI
+1428 NVENFESLVEI

-1448 YNFTFSLDKSYV
+1448 YDFTFSLDKSYV
-1460 FIDHTTNMI
+1460 FIDHTTNMT
-1469 SDNAYLVLLSS
+1469 SNNAYLVLLSS

-1542 MFDYRMGSSDH
+1542 MFDYRMGLSDH

-1621 DVEIVEEIERSRIKS
+1621 DVEIVEEITKDEVGVPYSFVTPSTSDNSGMFMIPINGKILVSSFNNDGVNIGYLEDLIGNGIDTTPLSEVNRIFLSPYIYITKDES
-1636 CTLFTTEGS
+1636 VICVGGEGS
-1645 DHSIIYTSYYLTE
+1645 SSKFIKIEELKNNVDLKNSTDTWIISKDNNIYFPIFINFNEESYTFVDENEFLFKLNEIKVKKCFRSVSYPPANYGE
-1658 DGRVYYS
+1658 N
-1665 GQGVESIH
+1665 I
-1673 IPDSIG
+1673 
-1679 KFTIL
+1679 KFDRL
-1684 KFLEKYKIYSI
+1684 AFV
-1695 DLYYFTCFIDFDGYL
+1695 DVDGYL
-1710 NIPVS
+1710 WFSN
-1715 FEKNNLECVK
+1715 
-1725 ASIKTNKIKTKAET
+1725 
-1739 LDFIV
+1739 
-1744 GEDDSLYSLE
+1744 
-1754 SVIFNDDDIID
+1754 
-1765 YNLEKIFMYNKTV
+1765 YNK
-1778 DVFYYK
+1778 
-1784 VKDLNNNV
+1784 
-1792 EQVIC
+1792 
-1797 DYFSV
+1797 
-1802 SNLIP
+1802 
-1807 TFIIDKTKNIYALGN
+1807 
-1822 NSSGAA
+1822 
-1828 GVGLDEKKIKIVKL
+1828 
-1842 YSEETPY
+1842 
-1849 GFENKVESVI
+1849 EN
-1859 VSRGSVA
+1859 
-1866 ESARSIIKTIDG
+1866 
-1878 DIYFSGENSD
+1878 
-1888 INIDINFPKGT
+1888 
-1899 KINKFVK
+1899 
-1906 INKFN
+1906 NKFN
-1911 KNVKIVKMIMGS
+1911 KFEKINIPQ
-1923 IFVATTDNKLF
+1923 
-1934 RIGSYFMGSE
+1934 
-1944 HVNDWTELKE
+1944 
-1954 FDGVIIDEID
+1954 EIV
-1964 TFDKYTRGNGYIIDS
+1964 G
-1979 DRNIYIIGVCAIYK
+1979 
-1993 DYYTDSESGIV
+1993 
-2004 KFWKK
+2004 K
-2009 IDNIKVKRVFNL
+2009 IDNVFMPYVASNDIKTMILKDDNDNIWFRGESEGYNVFTGEDSCIQEDFKKIEKFNNNIKKIFTVGSNCYYLLTNDNKIWTIGASIVGGVETFSNWVEETIEGERVIDLYPYGSQLVL
-2021 SENNRIMQT
+2021 SITENNDVYIKGLG
-2030 PIYYHAIFEGMDDN
+2030 IFE
-2044 VYVYGLNTNGVFPID
+2044 NGEILDESTP
-2059 KNIVDPKEYGPSE
+2059 P
-2072 QEEMFKKILEKEKIE
+2072 MFKKWTKIPIKMSKLINIDSYYYKEGESIYMMTIYFKNDKDIFCAYG
-2087 INDVRQTKN
+2087 INYNGSFFDDIKSITNVELSKPMTMSELVKNVRYKEFVSKKRTKN

-2101 ITDNNSIY
+2101 ITDNNSVY

-2305 LKNTYLNKFTLIGEN
+2305 LKNTYLNKFTLIGED

-2331 YKVVKL
+2331 YKVIKL

-2374 GIDLLGDGVKT
+2374 GIDLLGDGIKT

-2474 EYIIAPKEIAIDPF
+2474 EYIITPKEIVITE
-2488 FVEKLKTMELVI
+2488 FVLDKIKDGNLII
-2500 DVSFDLDG
+2500 DVNISLDSDDDGSVGINDTGTIVNVKKLTNSGVEFFNIGSFSNNEYTFIEREEEFDP
-2508 GGGDDNIKKVTQLIL
+2508 IP
-2523 KEISGDGVLFYSIG
+2523 
-2537 LFKDYASVFH
+2537 KDYLTTYVT
-2547 SDQLQLIPEVYLLL
+2547 
-2561 NSIIDSKNNIS
+2561 IDSKNSIS
-2572 VVKRYRNKLQI
+2572 LLFRLYNKLSFNN
-2583 KPTVNIGSYTES
+2583 KPFINFKYNGV
-2595 IINNILIKDYIP
+2595 INNILIKDYIP
-2607 LNDELKIVKAIT
+2607 LNDELKVVKAIT
-2619 YKNRVMLFYFRDST
+2619 YKNRVILFYFRDST

-2670 DKIDEN
+2670 DEIDEN
-2676 YKFAQTNTG
+2676 YKFAHTNTG
-2685 FSNNMNNP
+2685 LSNNMNNP

-2739 LLKDVDTVLDNDDNL
+2739 LLKDIDTVLDNEDNL

-2777 GVNGKNNNYGKYLQI
+2777 GVNGKNNNYGKYLQL